1 MNPRTHLGLAP
12 LLLALS
18 AAASAAAP
26 ADVAGAAVPAA
37 PAGSAASAA
46 SAAPLAVAPAASAA
60 APAPAAPPLPPPPPP
75 PPAAFQGL
83 PWGADEAQIAARFGT
98 RLEPASCDAAALAQA
113 QRLGELCESPTVPRY
128 EVAGVPFVL
137 KLHVDATD
145 RRLVRV
151 SLSHTAEHGRL
162 DEPRWSDH
170 HRVMRRLLSQR
181 YGGPEFTDLQ
191 HDAGASTAVARWRT
205 GPALIDLSSSF
216 QPRST
221 GTPAREQIL
230 ITYQS
235 PFHGEASKL

>member
-1 MNPRTHLGLAP
+1 MNRRTHLLYGP
-12 LLLALS
+12 LLVALLVIRT
-18 AAASAAAP
+18 AAAAESLGAP
-26 ADVAGAAVPAA
+26 AP
-37 PAGSAASAA
+37 AASAA
-46 SAAPLAVAPAASAA
+46 SAPIA
-60 APAPAAPPLPPPPPP
+60 APTAAPPASAPALSAAPQPQPPPP
-75 PPAAFQGL
+75 AFQGL
-83 PWGADEAQIAARFGT
+83 PWGADEAQITARFGT
-98 RLEPASCDAAALAQA
+98 RLEPAACDAALRAQA
-113 QRLGELCESPTVPRY
+113 SRLGELCESPTVPRY

-137 KLHVDATD
+137 KLHLDASD

-191 HDAGASTAVARWRT
+191 HDAGASSAVARWRT
-205 GPALIDLSSSF
+205 GPALIDLNSSF
-216 QPRST
+216 QPRS
-221 GTPAREQIL
+221 GNNPAREQIV

>member
-1 MNPRTHLGLAP
+1 MTRRTHLLIGP
-12 LLLALS
+12 LLAALLANGT
-18 AAASAAAP
+18 AAAAESLGAP
-26 ADVAGAAVPAA
+26 
-37 PAGSAASAA
+37 
-46 SAAPLAVAPAASAA
+46 APAASATSA
-60 APAPAAPPLPPPPPP
+60 ASAPTAAPPASAPALAPAPVVLAAPQPQPPPP
-75 PPAAFQGL
+75 AFQGL
-83 PWGADEAQIAARFGT
+83 PWGADEAQITARFGT
-98 RLEPASCDAAALAQA
+98 RLEPAACDAALRAQA
-113 QRLGELCESPTVPRY
+113 SRLGELCESPTVSRY
-128 EVAGVPFVL
+128 DVAGVPFVL
-137 KLHVDATD
+137 KLHLDTSD

-216 QPRST
+216 QPRS
-221 GTPAREQIL
+221 GSTPAREQIV

>member
-1 MNPRTHLGLAP
+1 MNLRTHLGLAP

-18 AAASAAAP
+18 AAASPEAP
-26 ADVAGAAVPAA
+26 AGAPAGAAVPVA
-37 PAGSAASAA
+37 PAA
-46 SAAPLAVAPAASAA
+46 SAAPLAAAPAASAA
-60 APAPAAPPLPPPPPP
+60 APAPAAPPLPPSSPPPPPP

-113 QRLGELCESPTVPRY
+113 QRLGELCESPTVPHY

-137 KLHVDATD
+137 KLHLDATD

-181 YGGPEFTDLQ
+181 YGGPEYTDLQ

>member
-18 AAASAAAP
+18 AAPSAAAP
-26 ADVAGAAVPAA
+26 ADPAGAVVPAA
-37 PAGSAASAA
+37 PAA
-46 SAAPLAVAPAASAA
+46 SAAPLAPAPVASAA
-60 APAPAAPPLPPPPPP
+60 AAAPAAPPLPPPSPP

-83 PWGADEAQIAARFGT
+83 PWGADAAQIAARFGA
-98 RLEPASCDAAALAQA
+98 RLEPATCDAAARAQA

-137 KLHVDATD
+137 KLHLDATD

>member
-128 EVAGVPFVL
+128 EVAGVLFVL
-137 KLHVDATD
+137 KLHLDATD

>member
-1 MNPRTHLGLAP
+1 MNPRAHLGLAP
-12 LLLALS
+12 LLLAVSVAPS
-18 AAASAAAP
+18 AAAT
-26 ADVAGAAVPAA
+26 ADAAGAAVPAA
-37 PAGSAASAA
+37 PAAA
-46 SAAPLAVAPAASAA
+46 VVPAA
-60 APAPAAPPLPPPPPP
+60 PPPPP
-75 PPAAFQGL
+75 PPAAFPGL

-98 RLEPASCDAAALAQA
+98 RLEPATCDAAARTQA

-137 KLHVDATD
+137 KLHLDAAD

-191 HDAGASTAVARWRT
+191 HEAGASTAVARWRT

>member
-1 MNPRTHLGLAP
+1 MSVPTHLGLAP
-12 LLLALS
+12 LLLALL
-18 AAASAAAP
+18 AAPSVAAP
-26 ADVAGAAVPAA
+26 ADAAGAAVPVAL
-37 PAGSAASAA
+37 AA
-46 SAAPLAVAPAASAA
+46 SAAPLAPVPMATAASAA
-60 APAPAAPPLPPPPPP
+60 APAPAAPAPPPP

-83 PWGADEAQIAARFGT
+83 PWGADKAQISARFGT
-98 RLEPASCDAAALAQA
+98 RLEPASCDAAARAAA

-137 KLHVDATD
+137 KLHLDATD

>member
-18 AAASAAAP
+18 AAPSAAAP
-26 ADVAGAAVPAA
+26 ADAAGAAVPVA
-37 PAGSAASAA
+37 PAA
-46 SAAPLAVAPAASAA
+46 SAAPLAPAPVASAA
-60 APAPAAPPLPPPPPP
+60 AAAPAAPPQPP

-83 PWGADEAQIAARFGT
+83 PWGADEAQIAARFGA
-98 RLEPASCDAAALAQA
+98 RLEPATCDAAARVQA

-137 KLHVDATD
+137 KLHLDATD

>member
-1 MNPRTHLGLAP
+1 MNLGLQGRVVLVTGGVRGVGAGI
-12 LLLALS
+12 S
-18 AAASAAAP
+18 AVFAGQGAIVVTCARRP
-26 ADVAGAAVPAA
+26 VEGLPFEFHNCDVRDPD
-37 PAGSAASAA
+37 
-46 SAAPLAVAPAASAA
+46 AVA
-60 APAPAAPPLPPPPPP
+60 
-75 PPAAFQGL
+75 
-83 PWGADEAQIAARFGT
+83 
-98 RLEPASCDAAALAQA
+98 
-113 QRLGELCESPTVPRY
+113 
-128 EVAGVPFVL
+128 VL
-137 KLHVDATD
+137 IETIV
-145 RRLVRV
+145 
-151 SLSHTAEHGRL
+151 AEHGRL

>member
-18 AAASAAAP
+18 AAPAAAAP
-26 ADVAGAAVPAA
+26 ADAAGAAAPAVPAA
-37 PAGSAASAA
+37 SATPLA
-46 SAAPLAVAPAASAA
+46 AAPVASAA
-60 APAPAAPPLPPPPPP
+60 AAAPVAPPPPP

-98 RLEPASCDAAALAQA
+98 RLEPASCDAAARAAAL
-113 QRLGELCESPTVPRY
+113 RLGELCESPTVPRY

-137 KLHVDATD
+137 KLHLDATD

-151 SLSHTAEHGRL
+151 SLSHSAETGRL
-162 DEPRWSDH
+162 DEPRWTEH

-191 HDAGASTAVARWRT
+191 HEAGASTAVARWRT

>member
-1 MNPRTHLGLAP
+1 M
-12 LLLALS
+12 ALS
-18 AAASAAAP
+18 AASSAAAP
-26 ADVAGAAVPAA
+26 ADVAGAALPAA
-37 PAGSAASAA
+37 PAASAA

-60 APAPAAPPLPPPPPP
+60 ASAPAAPPLPPPPPP

-137 KLHVDATD
+137 KLHLDATD

>member
-1 MNPRTHLGLAP
+1 MNLRTHLGLAP

-18 AAASAAAP
+18 AAASPEAP
-26 ADVAGAAVPAA
+26 AGAPAGAAVPVA
-37 PAGSAASAA
+37 PAA
-46 SAAPLAVAPAASAA
+46 SAAPLAAAPAASAA
-60 APAPAAPPLPPPPPP
+60 SATAPAPAAPPLPPSPPPPP

-98 RLEPASCDAAALAQA
+98 RLEPASCDAAARAQA

-137 KLHVDATD
+137 KLHLDATD

-181 YGGPEFTDLQ
+181 YGGPEYTDLQ
-191 HDAGASTAVARWRT
+191 HEAGASTAVARWRT
-205 GPALIDLSSSF
+205 GPALIDLNSSF

-221 GTPAREQIL
+221 GAPAREQIL

>member
-26 ADVAGAAVPAA
+26 ADAAGAAVPAA
-37 PAGSAASAA
+37 PAAS
-46 SAAPLAVAPAASAA
+46 SAPLAATPAPVASSAAA
-60 APAPAAPPLPPPPPP
+60 APAAPPPPPP

-98 RLEPASCDAAALAQA
+98 RLESASCDAAARAAA

-137 KLHVDATD
+137 KLHLDAAD

-151 SLSHTAEHGRL
+151 SLSHSAETGRL
-162 DEPRWSDH
+162 DEPRWTEH

-191 HDAGASTAVARWRT
+191 HEAGASTAVARWRT

>member
-18 AAASAAAP
+18 AAPSAAAP
-26 ADVAGAAVPAA
+26 ADGASAAVPAA
-37 PAGSAASAA
+37 PAASAAPLAPTPVASAA
-46 SAAPLAVAPAASAA
+46 SAAAP

-98 RLEPASCDAAALAQA
+98 RLEPASCDVAARAQS

-137 KLHVDATD
+137 KLHLDATD